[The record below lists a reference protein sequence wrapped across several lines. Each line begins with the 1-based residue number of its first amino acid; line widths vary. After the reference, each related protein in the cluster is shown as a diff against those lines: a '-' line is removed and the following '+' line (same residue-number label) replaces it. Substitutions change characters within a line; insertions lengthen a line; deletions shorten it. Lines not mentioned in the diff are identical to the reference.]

1 MPRRST
7 APGNS
12 FTVHRYGPQ
21 SASFHIPELSAVSR
35 SLSCSIA
42 GALLIAGPLAAQASD
57 AAAIIPLP
65 QSSVVLARDGSVIGE
80 FGKQVRTNIA
90 IASLPKYVGQA
101 FVAVEDQ
108 RFYQHDGVDLVGVAA
123 AVKDAVMGNARGA
136 STITQQ
142 LVGNMHPDLIDRR
155 DASISRKFREQ
166 SAAREMER
174 RYNKAQILEAYLNT
188 IHFGHGWYG
197 VDAAARH
204 YFGKPA
210 SRVSLAEAATLAAM
224 PKGPALYD
232 PLRSP
237 DRVKLRRNLVLALM
251 AQQKYITVAE
261 KTAAQAQALVTAR
274 ETLDPSFNYM
284 VNVARVQAERGGV
297 NVRDGGFR
305 VFTTLDP
312 VLQRASAAALREVV
326 ISAESA
332 PRRRPKKGVS
342 PLPVPPAG
350 TLQGALVMLSPATGD
365 VLALVGGKDF
375 AASSFDRVIDGRRQ
389 PGSSFKPFVYG
400 TALLQ
405 GTAPN
410 TIEQDTAL
418 HIVQANGQVYSP
430 DNADGKFLG
439 PLTMREALVQ
449 SRNPVAVQLGMQV
462 TIDSVAALAHRMGLD
477 ATIQPY
483 PSSAIGTASVRPL
496 DMASAYG
503 TIANG
508 GAAVKP
514 RFVARVEDRMGR
526 TVWAP
531 RNPAPQ
537 YALDNRVAFV
547 LRDMMRD
554 VVERGTATAVR
565 KYVPARIPV
574 AGKTGTTNSS
584 TDVWF
589 VGMTPELVGAV
600 WVGYDTPRAI
610 NGGQAAGGTIAA
622 PIFGRAVQAYYA
634 GNRPTMPW
642 TPPPGVVSMELDRDT
657 GLPATETTLATRR
670 YTEWFVTGTEPGAIP
685 LDVWKLM
692 ELGGIG
698 R

>member
-1 MPRRST
+1 MIRLSL
-7 APGNS
+7 
-12 FTVHRYGPQ
+12 TV
-21 SASFHIPELSAVSR
+21 
-35 SLSCSIA
+35 
-42 GALLIAGPLAAQASD
+42 ALVALTGPLTAQGTD
-57 AAAIIPLP
+57 PAAIVPLP
-65 QSSVVLARDGSVIGE
+65 QSSVVLARDGAVIGE
-80 FGKQVRTNIA
+80 FGKQVRTSI
-90 IASLPKYVGQA
+90 SLSALPRYVGQA

-155 DASISRKFREQ
+155 DASIGRKLREQ
-166 SAAREMER
+166 TAARDMER
-174 RYNKAQILEAYLNT
+174 RYTKAQILEAYLNT

-197 VDAAARH
+197 IDAAARH

-210 SRVSLAEAATLAAM
+210 SRVTLTEAATLAAM

-232 PLRSP
+232 PVKYP
-237 DRVKLRRNLVLALM
+237 DRVKQRRNLVLALM
-251 AQQKYITVAE
+251 AQQSYITASE
-261 KTAAQAQALVTAR
+261 KLAAQGMALATTSQSVDA
-274 ETLDPSFNYM
+274 SFSYM

-297 NVRDGGFR
+297 NVREGGYR
-305 VFTTLDP
+305 VYTTIDAG
-312 VLQRASAAALREVV
+312 LQRAAAAALREVV
-326 ISAESA
+326 NGAES
-332 PRRRPKKGVS
+332 PRKRKKGAG
-342 PLPVPPAG
+342 PAPAPG
-350 TLQGALVMLSPATGD
+350 SLQGALVMLSPYTGE

-405 GTAPN
+405 GIPAN

-418 HIVQANGQVYSP
+418 RIALPSGQVYSP

-439 PLTMREALVQ
+439 ALTMREALVQ

-462 TIDSVAALAHRMGLD
+462 GIDSVAALAKRMGLE

-496 DMASAYG
+496 DMASAFG

-514 RFVARVEDRMGR
+514 RFVQRVDDRSGR
-526 TVWAP
+526 TVFTP
-531 RNPAPQ
+531 RVAAPQ

-554 VVERGTATAVR
+554 VVERGTATSVR
-565 KYVPARIPV
+565 RYVPARIPV
-574 AGKTGTTNSS
+574 AGKTGTTNGS

-589 VGMTPELVGAV
+589 VGMTPDLVGAV
-600 WVGYDTPRAI
+600 WVGYDTPKPI

-622 PIFGRAVQAYYA
+622 PIFARAVQAYYA
-634 GNRPTMPW
+634 GGRAALPW
-642 TPPPGVVSMELDRDT
+642 IPPPGVLSMELDRDT
-657 GLPATETTLATRR
+657 GLPATAATLAEKR
-670 YTEWFVTGTEPGAIP
+670 YTEWFVAGTEPGAIP
-685 LDVWKLM
+685 VDIWKLM

>member
-1 MPRRST
+1 MT
-7 APGNS
+7 AS
-12 FTVHRYGPQ
+12 QTFLL
-21 SASFHIPELSAVSR
+21 AIALSACAVST
-35 SLSCSIA
+35 S
-42 GALLIAGPLAAQASD
+42 AAQGTD
-57 AAAIIPLP
+57 PAAIVPLP

-80 FGKQVRTNIA
+80 FGQQVRTSIS
-90 IASLPKYVGQA
+90 IASLPRYVGQA

-155 DASISRKFREQ
+155 DASIGRKLREQ
-166 SAAREMER
+166 GAARAMER

-197 VDAAARH
+197 IDAAARH

-210 SRVSLAEAATLAAM
+210 ARVSLAEAATLAAM

-232 PLRSP
+232 PVRYP
-237 DRVKLRRNLVLALM
+237 DRVKQRRNLVLALM
-251 AQQKYITVAE
+251 AEQKYITVAE
-261 KTAAQAQALVTAR
+261 KTAAQAQPLVTTR
-274 ETLDPSFNYM
+274 ETIDQSFNYM

-297 NVRDGGFR
+297 NVREGGFR
-305 VFTTLDP
+305 VVTTLDP
-312 VLQRASAAALREVV
+312 VLQRAAASALRDVV
-326 ISAESA
+326 THAETG
-332 PRRRPKKGVS
+332 PRRKTKKGA
-342 PLPVPPAG
+342 PPAPVTSG
-350 TLQGALVMLSPATGD
+350 LLQGALVMLSPATGE

-405 GTAPN
+405 GIPAN

-418 HIVQANGQVYSP
+418 HIVQPNGQVYAP

-439 PLTMREALVQ
+439 PLTLREALVQ

-462 TIDSVAALAHRMGLD
+462 TIDSIAALAHRMGLD
-477 ATIQPY
+477 ATIAPY

-503 TIANG
+503 AIANG

-514 RFVARVEDRMGR
+514 RFVSRVEDRSGR
-526 TVWAP
+526 TVWTP
-531 RNPAPQ
+531 RVPAPQ

-565 KYVPARIPV
+565 RYVPARIPV

-622 PIFGRAVQAYYA
+622 PIFGRAVAAYYA
-634 GNRPTMPW
+634 GNRATLPW
-642 TPPPGVVSMELDRDT
+642 APPPGVLSMELDRDT
-657 GLPATETTLATRR
+657 GLPAVQTTLPARR
-670 YTEWFVTGTEPGAIP
+670 YTEWFVAGTEPGAIP

>member
-1 MPRRST
+1 MTQARSHVVL
-7 APGNS
+7 A
-12 FTVHRYGPQ
+12 
-21 SASFHIPELSAVSR
+21 
-35 SLSCSIA
+35 
-42 GALLIAGPLAAQASD
+42 ALLAATALGAQGTD
-57 AAAIIPLP
+57 PAAIVPLP

-80 FGKQVRTNIA
+80 FGKQMRTSIA
-90 IASLPKYVGQA
+90 IASLPRYVGQA

-108 RFYQHDGVDLVGVAA
+108 RFYQHDGVDLVSVAA

-155 DASISRKFREQ
+155 DASIGRKLREQ
-166 SAAREMER
+166 SAARDMER

-197 VDAAARH
+197 IDAAARH
-204 YFGKPA
+204 YFGKSA
-210 SRVSLAEAATLAAM
+210 SRVTLAEAATLAAM

-232 PLRSP
+232 PLKNP
-237 DRVKLRRNLVLALM
+237 ERVRQRRNLVLALM
-251 AQQKYITVAE
+251 AAQKYITVAE
-261 KTAAQAQALVTAR
+261 KTAAQALPLVTAR

-312 VLQRASAAALREVV
+312 VLQRASATALREIVT
-326 ISAESA
+326 SAETG
-332 PRRRPKKGVS
+332 PRRRPKKGVA
-342 PLPVPPAG
+342 PRPAPAVG
-350 TLQGALVMLSPATGD
+350 TLQGALVILAPATGD

-375 AASSFDRVIDGRRQ
+375 VASSFDRVIDGRRQ

-405 GTAPN
+405 GTPAN

-418 HIVQANGQVYSP
+418 HIVLPNGQVYSP

-514 RFVARVEDRMGR
+514 RFVSRVEDRSGR
-526 TVWAP
+526 VVWTP
-531 RNPAPQ
+531 RSPAPQ

-634 GNRPTMPW
+634 GNRPTLAW
-642 TPPPGVVSMELDRDT
+642 TPPPGVLPVELDRDT
-657 GLPATETTLATRR
+657 GLPATDTTPALRR
-670 YTEWFVTGTEPGAIP
+670 YTEWFVAGTEPGAIP

>member
-1 MPRRST
+1 MHPLLRSLVV
-7 APGNS
+7 G
-12 FTVHRYGPQ
+12 
-21 SASFHIPELSAVSR
+21 SALLSAAP
-35 SLSCSIA
+35 LS
-42 GALLIAGPLAAQASD
+42 AQRAD
-57 AAAIIPLP
+57 PAAIVPLP
-65 QSSVVLARDGSVIGE
+65 QASLVLARDGSVIGE
-80 FGKQVRTNIA
+80 IGRQVRTSIA
-90 IASLPKYVGQA
+90 IGSLPRYVAQA

-123 AVKDAVMGNARGA
+123 AMKDAVLGNARGA

-142 LVGNMHPDLIDRR
+142 LVGNMHPDIIDRR
-155 DASISRKFREQ
+155 DGSIGRKLREQ
-166 SAAREMER
+166 TAARDMER

-188 IHFGHGWYG
+188 IHFGHGWFG
-197 VDAAARH
+197 IDAAARH

-210 SRVSLAEAATLAAM
+210 AQVTLAEAATLAAM

-232 PLRSP
+232 PLKYP
-237 DRVKLRRNLVLALM
+237 DRVQQRRNLVLTLM
-251 AQQKYITVAE
+251 AEQKYISVSQKA
-261 KTAAQAQALVTAR
+261 AAQSAPLATSRTA
-274 ETLDPSFNYM
+274 TDASYNYM

-297 NVRDGGFR
+297 SLADGGYR
-305 VFTTLDP
+305 IMTTLDP
-312 VLQRASAAALREVV
+312 LLQRAAATALRDAVAK
-326 ISAESA
+326 AET
-332 PRRRPKKGVS
+332 PVRRRGRKGAAQAT
-342 PLPVPPAG
+342 PG
-350 TLQGALVMLSPATGD
+350 TLQGAVVMLSPLTGE
-365 VLALVGGKDF
+365 VLALVGGRDF
-375 AASSFDRVIDGRRQ
+375 GASSFDRVIDGRRQ

-405 GTAPN
+405 GIPAN
-410 TIEQDTAL
+410 TIEQDTLL
-418 HIVQANGQVYSP
+418 HIMLPNGKDYSP
-430 DNADGKFLG
+430 DNSDGKFLG

-462 TIDSVAALAHRMGLD
+462 TIDSVAALARRMGID

-496 DMASAYG
+496 DMAVAYG
-503 TIANG
+503 AIANG

-514 RFVARVEDRMGR
+514 RFVQRVEDRNGR
-526 TVWAP
+526 TVWTP
-531 RNPAPQ
+531 KIPAPQ

-565 KYVPARIPV
+565 RYVSRDIPV
-574 AGKTGTTNSS
+574 AGKTGTTNGS

-600 WVGYDTPRAI
+600 WVGYDKPKPIA
-610 NGGQAAGGTIAA
+610 GGQAAGGTIAA

-634 GNRPTMPW
+634 ANKTSLPW
-642 TPPPGVVSMELDRDT
+642 TPPPGVVSAELDRDT
-657 GLPATETTLATRR
+657 GQPATAITLPEKR
-670 YTEWFVTGTEPGAIP
+670 YTEWFVSGTEPGA
-685 LDVWKLM
+685 LAVDVWRLM